1 LITYRQLLF
10 DQLTPISIY
19 TKLKERFPNEL
30 SFLFESAI
38 NSEDGNFS
46 FIFIGA
52 HERISYKNG
61 ITSFIDVDGKTKE
74 LAKTPFEYLK
84 SYYSKITDNAW

>member
-1 LITYRQLLF
+1 MVKYKQILF

-19 TKLKERFPNEL
+19 TKLKERFHKEL

-38 NSEDGNFS
+38 NSEEGNYS

-52 HERISYKNG
+52 KERITYKDEQTFF
-61 ITSFIDVDGKTKE
+61 TSLGADLMVVTAYGLILPKAILDSF
-74 LAKTPFEYLK
+74 
-84 SYYSKITDNAW
+84 N